1 MSAYVRLARLPPPN
15 LTDVDIEPCIR
26 RVVGLETRLPV
37 RIRSGPTVTVRAD
50 KDQLEQ
56 ALINLVSNAADAVV
70 ETDGSVE
77 ISWCLDGSMLQILVE
92 DGGAGDGRA
101 PVVQVRTRRG
111 LSIRITPRQHRPQAH
126 GDPTALQFGQ
136 AHRGAPPTG
145 MIRHARLGIAK
156 EPMLGQIQ
164 HQ

>member
-92 DGGAGDGRA
+92 DGGAGLADTNNLFVPFYTTKENGSGIGLVLSQHIAENHQGSLALENRTDA
-101 PVVQVRTRRG
+101 P
-111 LSIRITPRQHRPQAH
+111 
-126 GDPTALQFGQ
+126 
-136 AHRGAPPTG
+136 GA
-145 MIRHARLGIAK
+145 RARLILPLAGR
-156 EPMLGQIQ
+156 
-164 HQ
+164 